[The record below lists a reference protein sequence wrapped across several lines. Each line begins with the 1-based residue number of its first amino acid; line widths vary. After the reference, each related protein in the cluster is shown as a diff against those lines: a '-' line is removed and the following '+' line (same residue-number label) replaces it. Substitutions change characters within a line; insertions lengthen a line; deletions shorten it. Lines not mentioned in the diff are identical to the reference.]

1 MLKDKSRSLYSDASS
16 FFLVNNFSSA
26 LSCINLSINIV
37 KEPKRLLMR
46 AKVLRKLKNLNE
58 SISDLLCALRFFE
71 MHNLFQDPNT
81 YNDFWDEKINSKNI
95 PETYNEILKLL
106 SLLYGDAAIVAHNQN
121 NKEESVQLMDI
132 AISYD
137 KSLDLLVRRGGIY
150 IIASCL
156 LIF

>member
-1 MLKDKSRSLYSDASS
+1 
-16 FFLVNNFSSA
+16 
-26 LSCINLSINIV
+26 
-37 KEPKRLLMR
+37 MR

-106 SLLYGDAAIVAHNQN
+106 SLLYGDAALVAHNQN

-150 IIASCL
+150 IIVSCL